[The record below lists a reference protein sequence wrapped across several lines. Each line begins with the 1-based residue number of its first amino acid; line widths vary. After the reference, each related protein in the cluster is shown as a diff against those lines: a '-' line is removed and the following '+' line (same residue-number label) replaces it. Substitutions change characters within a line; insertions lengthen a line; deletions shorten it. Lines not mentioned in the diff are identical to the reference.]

1 MPVNSAKVLLL
12 RGVVG
17 LTFQGA
23 WNSLGVELKKR
34 TQVSL
39 NQPPDQAN
47 VHTGN
52 GDSISVLHEL
62 AKSLGGQVRKKVV
75 HLYGGTT
82 LTRQLRVLYRGH
94 KIELLANEDLT
105 LADVEASYG
114 RFELLQINPIST
126 RFQLKP
132 ARTTN
137 TSSAKH
143 VILTFDGNLS
153 GPQSELYE
161 SGVLGRFL
169 DVVDPHEGEEINV
182 SQRLVRVY
190 LQRPNLNRVMA
201 TIHAVIDLMPHDERA
216 PAEFAAFP
224 DALRPLVPLLAKWAI
239 DDDDE
244 RSRKLKR
251 CAQSTR
257 QKLVDAVVPLLPAI
271 DDFLGKLI
279 YLVSASYDAIAH
291 AKQRDYRAH
300 FHCIGER
307 RSAACESLV
316 RLRLERFADDPFAE
330 CNYKRVIA
338 DEDDSIL

>member
-1 MPVNSAKVLLL
+1 MPVNFAKVLLL

-34 TQVSL
+34 TQASL

-52 GDSISVLHEL
+52 DDSISILHEL

-82 LTRQLRVLYRGH
+82 LTRQLRALYRGH
-94 KIELLANEDLT
+94 KIELLANEDLI

-114 RFELLQINPIST
+114 PFELLQINPRWT
-126 RFQLKP
+126 RFGHGKP
-132 ARTTN
+132 ARTIN

-143 VILTFDGNLS
+143 EIFTFDGNLS
-153 GPQSELYE
+153 GSQSELYE
-161 SGVLGRFL
+161 SGVLGRLL
-169 DVVDPHEGEEINV
+169 DVVDPHQGEEINV

-216 PAEFAAFP
+216 PAEFATFP

-271 DDFLGKLI
+271 DDFLDSFGANPPEEACALGT
-279 YLVSASYDAIAH
+279 LAQAALEAQSLLSDAAEAEKPH
-291 AKQRDYRAH
+291 
-300 FHCIGER
+300 
-307 RSAACESLV
+307 
-316 RLRLERFADDPFAE
+316 DP
-330 CNYKRVIA
+330 
-338 DEDDSIL
+338 DSVV

>member
-52 GDSISVLHEL
+52 DDSISVLHEL

-94 KIELLANEDLT
+94 KIELLANEALI

-161 SGVLGRFL
+161 SGVLGWFL

-271 DDFLGKLI
+271 DDFLDSFGANPPEEACALGSLAQAALEAQSLLPDAAEAGKP
-279 YLVSASYDAIAH
+279 H
-291 AKQRDYRAH
+291 
-300 FHCIGER
+300 
-307 RSAACESLV
+307 
-316 RLRLERFADDPFAE
+316 DP
-330 CNYKRVIA
+330 R
-338 DEDDSIL
+338 